1 MKIHNLELGVLGA
14 NCYVVETA
22 PAQCVAIDIGGD
34 SQRFLAFLKEKKL
47 RLTKILLTHGHYD
60 HIGGVAD
67 VQNETGAEVYIHTDD
82 AYKLESA
89 EQSLA
94 VQIAREPFKAVKNYL
109 SINGDTII
117 NDGDLQFRVMHT
129 PGHSSGSV
137 CYICEDVIFSGD
149 TLFRL
154 SMGRTD
160 FFDGSDGAMEN
171 SLIRISKLDGDYTV
185 YTGHGGQTTLDF
197 ERRNN
202 PYILRLQEKK

>member
-1 MKIHNLELGVLGA
+1 MKLYKLELGVLGA

-22 PAQCVAIDIGGD
+22 PAQCISIDIGGD

-47 RLTKILLTHGHYD
+47 RLTKILLTHGHFD
-60 HIGGVAD
+60 HIGGVAE
-67 VQNETGAEVYIHTDD
+67 VQKETGAEVYIHADD

-94 VQIAREPFKAVKNYL
+94 VQISREPFKAVKEYL
-109 SINGDTII
+109 SISGDTII
-117 NDGDLQFRVMHT
+117 NDGNLQFRVMHT

-137 CYICEDVIFSGD
+137 CYICDDVIFSGD

-171 SLIRISKLDGDYTV
+171 SLIRLSKLDGDYTV

>member
-160 FFDGSDGAMEN
+160 FFDGSDGAMMN
-171 SLIRISKLDGDYTV
+171 SLIRLSKLDGDYTV